1 MFLLIVGLILWT
13 AAHLLRSF
21 AKEFRQNLQDKFG
34 NGSKG
39 IIALAVVL
47 SLVLMTI
54 GYRSADIKL
63 LWVAPLWM
71 IYVNN
76 ILMILALYVYFTT
89 ATKPGTAFIMGSL
102 KNPQLT
108 GFKIWAVAHLIVNG
122 DLASVVLFG
131 GLLCWAVVE
140 VVASKKTVSLVNRDK
155 APINSPLVHLAL
167 VFVVFIIIVALHSW
181 AGRSPFAVGV

>member
-1 MFLLIVGLILWT
+1 MFLLIVGLIIWT
-13 AAHLLRSF
+13 IAHLLRSF
-21 AKEFRQNLQDKFG
+21 AKDFRQSLQDKFG

-39 IIALAVVL
+39 IIALAIVA
-47 SLVLMTI
+47 SLVLMII
-54 GYRSADIKL
+54 GYRGADVKL
-63 LWVAPLWM
+63 LWVAPVWM

-89 ATKPGTAFIMGSL
+89 ATKPGTAFFMGSL

-108 GFKIWAVAHLIVNG
+108 GFKIWAVAHLLVNG

-140 VVASKKTVSLVNRDK
+140 VIASKRTVSLVNRDK
-155 APINSPLVHLAL
+155 APISSPWVHLVL
-167 VFVVFIIIVALHSW
+167 VAAMFILIVALHSW
-181 AGRSPFAVGV
+181 AGRSPFALSV